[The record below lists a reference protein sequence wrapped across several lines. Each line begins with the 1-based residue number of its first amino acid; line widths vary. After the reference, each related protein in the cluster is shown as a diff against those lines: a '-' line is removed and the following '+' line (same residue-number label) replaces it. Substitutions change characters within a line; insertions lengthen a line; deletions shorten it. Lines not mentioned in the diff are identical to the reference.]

1 MSATVRD
8 RNRRTRLGAGNHD
21 LMVLPMTVL
30 IRRPRRSDRE
40 GRAPTLPAGFIPPCL
55 PMTAARAPSG
65 PAWVH
70 EVKHDGL
77 RIIARSDG
85 RQVRLYGRPGNDLT
99 GRFPLIAQ
107 SMARLPPCTIDGEA
121 VACDDDGVPS
131 FDLLRHH
138 KCDGRV
144 FLYAFDLVELRGED
158 RRRDPLE
165 KRKADLGRLLADA
178 WVPGLVLNKAIGG
191 EDQDGATMLEQACRL
206 GLEGIVSKRKDSRYV
221 SGRSPY
227 WVKMTN
233 SASDAVR
240 REAEEN
246 RGG

>member
-1 MSATVRD
+1 
-8 RNRRTRLGAGNHD
+8 
-21 LMVLPMTVL
+21 
-30 IRRPRRSDRE
+30 
-40 GRAPTLPAGFIPPCL
+40 
-55 PMTAARAPSG
+55 MTAARAPSG

-99 GRFPLIAQ
+99 SRFPLIVQ

-121 VACDDDGVPS
+121 VACD
-131 FDLLRHH
+131 
-138 KCDGRV
+138 
-144 FLYAFDLVELRGED
+144 
-158 RRRDPLE
+158 
-165 KRKADLGRLLADA
+165 
-178 WVPGLVLNKAIGG
+178 
-191 EDQDGATMLEQACRL
+191 
-206 GLEGIVSKRKDSRYV
+206 VSKRKDSRYV

-233 SASDAVR
+233 PASDAVR

-246 RGG
+246 RGGQDPAP